1 MRKRDLRSNIKVQPA
16 LYGAISTDTTTN
28 GNWIDTKGY
37 DGLTFVI
44 HCGAR
49 SALVGTPLVMD
60 SDAVAHGDAANVDDT
75 YLVGTEAGAV
85 VDAAGEV
92 TTIGYAGK
100 KRWVRLSIVST
111 AAGTAT
117 IAAQAILAFP
127 QAAPVTQGVGA

>member
-1 MRKRDLRSNIKVQPA
+1 MRKRDLRSNVKVKPA

-37 DGLTFVI
+37 DSVMFSI

-49 SALVGTPLVMD
+49 SALVATPLVED
-60 SDAVAHGDAANVDDT
+60 SDAVAHGDAAAVDDT

-100 KRWVRLSIVST
+100 RRWVRLSLVST
-111 AAGTAT
+111 AAGTMT
-117 IAAQAILAFP
+117 VAAQAILAKP
-127 QAAPVTQGVGA
+127 ASAPVTQGVGA